1 MRGSRRL
8 RPRLFSLDHH
18 SSAQP
23 FCLPAQKS
31 PGGPAEGPSPTGP
44 SLAGGPRPASARPA
58 GRAPP
63 YPPGSP
69 AVSLPA
75 LFRPRSPAWGCP
87 GVPCYGPGCS
97 LQVFPDPAGM
107 SPALQSKSTHPL
119 RPPLCLRSC
128 SLLRETCVRV
138 PRGQGV
144 TARGPRYLFV
154 LHQSPLEICGVTNGA
169 FSDPIVGLS
178 WAVPGT
184 RTLQG
189 SRLEEGSPVGLYES
203 VTLSSGFWS
212 K

>member
-8 RPRLFSLDHH
+8 RPRLFSLDHY

-44 SLAGGPRPASARPA
+44 SLAGGPLPASAQPA

-75 LFRPRSPAWGCP
+75 LFRPRSLAWGCP

-138 PRGQGV
+138 PRGP
-144 TARGPRYLFV
+144 RGNGERPQV
-154 LHQSPLEICGVTNGA
+154 PICASPE
-169 FSDPIVGLS
+169 P
-178 WAVPGT
+178 P
-184 RTLQG
+184 
-189 SRLEEGSPVGLYES
+189 
-203 VTLSSGFWS
+203 
-212 K
+212 